1 VLLGCLVQRQQEPHR
16 EERKRRLAR
25 DVGPLAVAVAPAPQ
39 ALAADRERP
48 VADLARQVVQSEVR
62 QVPARPVVAT
72 PDELPAAAG
81 QHAPEILLQRA
92 AQRVGPAPP
101 AAEFGQPEGPASDAV
116 LALEPRAAR

>member
-1 VLLGCLVQRQQEPHR
+1 VLFGCLVQRQQEPHQ

-25 DVGPLAVAVAPAPQ
+25 EIGPLTVAVAPAPQ

-72 PDELPAAAG
+72 PDELPAA
-81 QHAPEILLQRA
+81 
-92 AQRVGPAPP
+92 
-101 AAEFGQPEGPASDAV
+101 EFGQPEGPASDAV

>member
-1 VLLGCLVQRQQEPHR
+1 LVQRQQEPHR

-25 DVGPLAVAVAPAPQ
+25 GVGQLAVAVAPAPQ

-62 QVPARPVVAT
+62 QVPERPVVAT
-72 PDELPAAAG
+72 PDELLAAAAG
-81 QHAPEILLQRA
+81 RHAPEILLQRA